1 MTIYSELQ
9 QNVTEYRNA
18 QDNFWI
24 DLQTK
29 IIPFHNEMLIY
40 FGVAGKTLRFED
52 DTETPVIIF
61 GQFINDVFTQDI
73 PLNLEKDENDLELK
87 FAVRVLLSKAG
98 SEMVDTGLTFRCAL
112 GKDESGYRVRF
123 ANRTISCPES
133 NGKLNF
139 KDAFDYILQRL
150 YQFTDKSKF

>member
-9 QNVTEYRNA
+9 QHVTEFRNA

-29 IIPFHNEMLIY
+29 IIPFHSDMLIY

-52 DTETPVIIF
+52 DSETPVIIF
-61 GQFINDVFTQDI
+61 GQFVNDVFTRDI
-73 PLNLEKDENDLELK
+73 PINLEKNEKDLELK

-98 SEMVDTGLTFRCAL
+98 SEMVDTGLTFSCAL
-112 GKDESGYRVRF
+112 GKDESGYHVRF
-123 ANRTISCPES
+123 SNGKIACPES

-139 KDAFDYILQRL
+139 TDAFDYILQRL